1 LAITVFG
8 RFKPLTSITWN
19 RSRGDSRD
27 VGFPRNRRMA
37 GKSLAFHVIFR
48 GAVLRNGAVERP
60 PPPRLNGA
68 LTMLV
73 LSALT
78 KGRRRGPAVGI

>member
-1 LAITVFG
+1 MAITVFG

-27 VGFPRNRRMA
+27 FGFPRNRRMA
-37 GKSLAFHVIFR
+37 GKPLVLQVILR
-48 GAVLRNGAVERP
+48 GAVVRNGAIELP

>member
-1 LAITVFG
+1 
-8 RFKPLTSITWN
+8 
-19 RSRGDSRD
+19 
-27 VGFPRNRRMA
+27 MA
-37 GKSLAFHVIFR
+37 GKPLVLQVILR
-48 GAVLRNGAVERP
+48 GAVVRNGAIELP

>member
-1 LAITVFG
+1 
-8 RFKPLTSITWN
+8 
-19 RSRGDSRD
+19 
-27 VGFPRNRRMA
+27 MA
-37 GKSLAFHVIFR
+37 GKPLVLQVILR
-48 GAVLRNGAVERP
+48 GAVVRNGAIELP
-60 PPPRLNGA
+60 PPRRLNGA